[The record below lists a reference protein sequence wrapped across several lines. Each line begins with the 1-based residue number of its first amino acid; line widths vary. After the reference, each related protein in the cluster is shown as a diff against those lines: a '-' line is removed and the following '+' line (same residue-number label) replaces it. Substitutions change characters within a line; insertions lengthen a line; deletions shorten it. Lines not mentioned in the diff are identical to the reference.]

1 MNKLDLIVDALESA
15 HCTNDTAVMGLTKSR
30 LDAALAAA
38 RELRDM
44 KPVAY
49 IGVVAGGRFDTYL
62 KAKKVDLY
70 GCDWVKPLFLLGDTD
85 E

>member
-1 MNKLDLIVDALESA
+1 MNKSDLINLLEESCGGRCNA
-15 HCTNDTAVMGLTKSR
+15 DYNPCAYKE
-30 LDAALAAA
+30 AA

-62 KAKKVDLY
+62 KAKKADLY
-70 GCDWVKPLFLLGDTD
+70 GCDWVKPLFMIGDTD